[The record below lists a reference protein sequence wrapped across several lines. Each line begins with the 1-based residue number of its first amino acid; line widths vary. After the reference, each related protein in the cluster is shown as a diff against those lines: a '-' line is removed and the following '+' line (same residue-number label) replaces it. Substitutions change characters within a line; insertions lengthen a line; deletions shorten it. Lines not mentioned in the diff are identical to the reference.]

1 MTFEVSAPE
10 YWKELNYQNAKLY
23 CFALTIEGKTGW
35 RLPTVEELK
44 TIITGIDCGS
54 IFYWSSEDWADV
66 EPDWADVEPSM
77 GCLYKDGFT
86 TMGIYIRGGSAG
98 TIPVRDLK
106 DN

>member
-1 MTFEVSAPE
+1 MTLEVSAPE

-23 CFALTIEGKTGW
+23 CFALNIEGKTGW
-35 RLPTVEELK
+35 RLPTIEELK

-54 IFYWSSEDWADV
+54 IFYWSSDEWSVV
-66 EPDWADVEPSM
+66 ELEPCMS
-77 GCLYKDGFT
+77 CLYYDGFT
-86 TMGIYIRGGSAG
+86 VMGIYIRGGAG

>member
-10 YWKELNYQNAKLY
+10 YWKEFNYQNAKLY
-23 CFALTIEGKTGW
+23 CFSLNIEGKTGW
-35 RLPTVEELK
+35 RLPTIEELK
-44 TIITGIDCGS
+44 TIITGIDCES
-54 IFYWSSEDWADV
+54 TFYWSSE
-66 EPDWADVEPSM
+66 DWADVEPSM

-86 TMGIYIRGGSAG
+86 AIGIYIRGSAG